1 MAAKK
6 AKKETKP
13 VKKAPAKKAE
23 VSKKPMKSSEKKPSS
38 KSSKPKKGQESYDDM
53 GIVIVDEDLEY
64 DKDKENEERR
74 AYLEEARSQ
83 EAFD

>member
-13 VKKAPAKKAE
+13 AQKT
-23 VSKKPMKSSEKKPSS
+23 SKKPQTAERKPGKSPQQDKSKKSQ
-38 KSSKPKKGQESYDDM
+38 GSYEDM

>member
-13 VKKAPAKKAE
+13 AQKT
-23 VSKKPMKSSEKKPSS
+23 SKKSQTAERKSGKSSQQDKSKKNQ
-38 KSSKPKKGQESYDDM
+38 GSYEDM